1 MKKIMIT
8 GAVLAWLASVSMASI
23 ISVNLCDWNGAAVAP
38 RNPMLSS
45 SLAGAPGV
53 RTNNWNNLG
62 AGLSSNVTGGALVYN
77 TGAAVAAAFKIA
89 YTSPRTAAQSANTL
103 LNDALM
109 FSGYNQ
115 IWNNQTNKVV
125 LTDIPF
131 TAYDL
136 YIYCDSARANTGG
149 RVSMVGQQD
158 YYLHT
163 VLATTAINT
172 TNNTGAGYTQITGT
186 DYATVKAAAGT
197 KGNYV
202 KYSNLSGTS
211 QTFTLAA
218 LDMGDTATQRFQLN
232 GFQIVEI
239 IPEPATI
246 GMLGLGALILLFRR
260 RFKV

>member
-1 MKKIMIT
+1 MIT
-8 GAVLAWLASVSMASI
+8 GVVLAMLASVSMADIIGDI
-23 ISVNLCDWNGAAVAP
+23 ISINFCDWNGAAAAP

-53 RTNNWNNLG
+53 RVDDWNNIQASTGTNRTGSTLVYADG
-62 AGLSSNVTGGALVYN
+62 TTVGGAFN
-77 TGAAVAAAFKIA
+77 IA
-89 YTSPRTAAQSANTL
+89 YTSPRAAAQTANAL

-109 FSGYNQ
+109 YSGYDQ
-115 IWNNQTNKVV
+115 VWNNQTNKVV
-125 LTDIPF
+125 LTDISF
-131 TAYDL
+131 SKYDI

-163 VLATTAINT
+163 VLATPSIFG

-218 LDMGDTATQRFQLN
+218 LDMGDTTTQRFQLD

-246 GMLGLGALILLFRR
+246 GMLGLGALILLVRR

>member
-1 MKKIMIT
+1 MKKIMTT
-8 GAVLAWLASVSMASI
+8 GAVLAWLASVSMADI
-23 ISVNLCDWNGAAVAP
+23 ISLNFMDNTSS
-38 RNPMLSS
+38 RNPMLTN

-53 RTNNWNNLG
+53 RTNNWNNMR
-62 AGLSSNVTGGALVYN
+62 AVTANVTGSALVYD
-77 TGAAVAAAFKIA
+77 TGAAVASAFKIA
-89 YTSPRTAAQSANTL
+89 FTTPRAGTMAANTL

-109 FSGYNQ
+109 YSGYDQ
-115 IWNNQTNKVV
+115 IWNNETMTVA

-131 TAYDL
+131 SNYEI

-149 RVSMVGQQD
+149 RISMVGQQD

-163 VLATTAINT
+163 VLATQAINT

-202 KYSNLSGTS
+202 KYSSLSGTS

-218 LDMGDTATQRFQLN
+218 LDMGDTATQRFQLD

-246 GMLGLGALILLFRR
+246 GMLGLGALITLLLRR
-260 RFKV
+260 MRS